1 MEKKKK
7 RYIKFFFLVFS
18 SGWKCE
24 KKNYMMRRNI
34 FLKVLQCVKLK
45 KNEENK
51 FS

>member
-1 MEKKKK
+1 MEKKKVYK
-7 RYIKFFFLVFS
+7 NFFLVFS
-18 SGWKCE
+18 SAWKFE

>member
-1 MEKKKK
+1 MEKKKVYK
-7 RYIKFFFLVFS
+7 NFFLVFS

>member
-1 MEKKKK
+1 MYIFLYFPVAGNVKKKK
-7 RYIKFFFLVFS
+7 I
-18 SGWKCE
+18 
-24 KKNYMMRRNI
+24 YMMRRNI

>member
-1 MEKKKK
+1 MDV
-7 RYIKFFFLVFS
+7 YIFIFS

-24 KKNYMMRRNI
+24 KKKFMMRRNI

-45 KNEENK
+45 KNKENK